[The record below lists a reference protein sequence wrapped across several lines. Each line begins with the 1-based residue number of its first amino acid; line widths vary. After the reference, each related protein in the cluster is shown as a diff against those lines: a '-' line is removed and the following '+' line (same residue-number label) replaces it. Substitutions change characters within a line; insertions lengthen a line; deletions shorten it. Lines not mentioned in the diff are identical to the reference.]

1 MTTEARPDALETAK
15 RRIERLHKKAAKAN
29 LELEK
34 IRQENARL
42 RLENSI
48 QLGWL
53 NAEDSYTRRYK
64 ALEARMNIIRDVTA
78 ERFPEKYGQPGAYN
92 WFGEKP

>member
-1 MTTEARPDALETAK
+1 MNDADRLEVALARN
-15 RRIERLHKKAAKAN
+15 RRVEDKAAKAN
-29 LELEK
+29 IELAK
-34 IRQENARL
+34 IKQENAQL

-53 NAEDSYTRRYK
+53 NAEESYTRRYK

-78 ERFPEKYGQPGAYN
+78 EKFPEKYGQPGAYN
-92 WFGEKP
+92 WFGTR